1 MVFLICVHDLKYWYV
16 SFDWV
21 LFTITYMHIFKIVTS
36 CLIHFL
42 ELFDKLF
49 LPSIIRLVEY
59 IHMYVFFL
67 DSDTV
72 FTSST
77 NSRSFNGITS
87 KALTQSK
94 IKALSNESYLYMYIH
109 STGMKRNEI
118 LSSTLTVT
126 QSRGNKDKD
135 FRFNNGSTTFSGN
148 IKNMNEETTESGS
161 NGILIL
167 TISLNT
173 FVILIICCIFVLCLF
188 CKRKWIFQ
196 QIFENDEKGNLYDK
210 KSSYV
215 KGRIFQKPARLLH
228 KHQDVDIEMTEMT
241 ASVGNFI
248 NENPVTR
255 SMLQEGYYQH
265 DVYENDIDPYLASPM
280 TELDLENHQYLTVV

>member
-1 MVFLICVHDLKYWYV
+1 
-16 SFDWV
+16 
-21 LFTITYMHIFKIVTS
+21 
-36 CLIHFL
+36 
-42 ELFDKLF
+42 
-49 LPSIIRLVEY
+49 
-59 IHMYVFFL
+59 MYVFFL

>member
-1 MVFLICVHDLKYWYV
+1 M
-16 SFDWV
+16 
-21 LFTITYMHIFKIVTS
+21 
-36 CLIHFL
+36 
-42 ELFDKLF
+42 
-49 LPSIIRLVEY
+49 
-59 IHMYVFFL
+59 
-67 DSDTV
+67 
-72 FTSST
+72 
-77 NSRSFNGITS
+77 
-87 KALTQSK
+87 
-94 IKALSNESYLYMYIH
+94 
-109 STGMKRNEI
+109 
-118 LSSTLTVT
+118 
-126 QSRGNKDKD
+126 DKD

>member
-1 MVFLICVHDLKYWYV
+1 MISNIGICPLIGYFLPLH
-16 SFDWV
+16 
-21 LFTITYMHIFKIVTS
+21 TYIHIFKIVTTR
-36 CLIHFL
+36 LFHFL

-67 DSDTV
+67 DSDNV

-94 IKALSNESYLYMYIH
+94 IKALSNESDLYMYIH
-109 STGMKRNEI
+109 STGMKRNAI
-118 LSSTLTVT
+118 LSSTLTIT
-126 QSRGNKDKD
+126 QSRGNKDND
-135 FRFNNGSTTFSGN
+135 FRFKNGSTTFSGN

-161 NGILIL
+161 NSILIL

-188 CKRKWIFQ
+188 CKRKWIVQ

-210 KSSYV
+210 KRPYA
-215 KGRIFQKPARLLH
+215 KRRIFQEPARLLY

-248 NENPVTR
+248 NGNPVTQ
-255 SMLQEGYYQH
+255 SMPQEGHYSR
-265 DVYENDIDPYLASPM
+265 DVYENDIDPYLAPPM
-280 TELDLENHQYLTVV
+280 TESVLENHQYLTVV